1 MQYKINN
8 GLFGIGP
15 YIYTIHHPHPHIHTR
30 IQTYL
35 YSLLG
40 GIWPNNRWLIH
51 IFTFFEMIKRVFRY
65 FALSH
70 PLFFI
75 LCKYL
80 QIHNSTDNVVVLKSV
95 NLSST
100 GRYRCEVS
108 AEAPSFET
116 VSDHG
121 DMIVVG
127 KFSFSF
133 HLYSYFD
140 QKNPKQKQT

>member
-1 MQYKINN
+1 M
-8 GLFGIGP
+8 
-15 YIYTIHHPHPHIHTR
+15 
-30 IQTYL
+30 
-35 YSLLG
+35 
-40 GIWPNNRWLIH
+40 
-51 IFTFFEMIKRVFRY
+51 
-65 FALSH
+65 
-70 PLFFI
+70 
-75 LCKYL
+75 CKYL

-127 KFSFSF
+127 EFLL
-133 HLYSYFD
+133 HSY
-140 QKNPKQKQT
+140 KQYT

>member
-1 MQYKINN
+1 MYARIKF
-8 GLFGIGP
+8 GLLRFWMVSFIISPVFLAKHLIDTTLPFWNDKMGP
-15 YIYTIHHPHPHIHTR
+15 FVHFSQWFFFSLGSPPPSPSHFQCIH
-30 IQTYL
+30 
-35 YSLLG
+35 
-40 GIWPNNRWLIH
+40 
-51 IFTFFEMIKRVFRY
+51 
-65 FALSH
+65 SH
-70 PLFFI
+70 SNSHFHSILFI
-75 LCKYL
+75 MCKYL

-127 KFSFSF
+127 EFC
-133 HLYSYFD
+133 L
-140 QKNPKQKQT
+140 